1 MSPSLAPGQ
10 QLQGIQKFS
19 SRIFQHG
26 LVGVKRTPDVVE
38 QRLAEVSSGR
48 GRGSKS
54 EAACAKFNSGGK
66 TIYLPVGDSDTLRP
80 GLEVLSGRESRRED
94 AYDEVN
100 AGHEAIPLIAP
111 NSTSGGSCCS
121 MRCSLI

>member
-1 MSPSLAPGQ
+1 MEKTLIILCTPS
-10 QLQGIQKFS
+10 QLNGKSLKVNDSLFI
-19 SRIFQHG
+19 
-26 LVGVKRTPDVVE
+26 LLLP
-38 QRLAEVSSGR
+38 